1 MKRILNLLFSIAC
14 SLMIITGA
22 VKFTVEFKELYYWD
36 IRNLNISKITNM
48 TEDELKLNYDYLI
61 DYNTSSSEDEFELPT
76 LTSSPEGKIHFEEV
90 RNIFQNV
97 DKLFYIT
104 LIISLIGIYINI
116 KDRNLEFLKSVGN
129 MLIAIP
135 LILTLPIVFN
145 FEGSFVIFH
154 KLLFKN
160 DYWIFDP
167 NLDPVINMLPEQF
180 FFHCGMLILL
190 IILVASGSMLM
201 TYKVL
206 KNKE

>member
-1 MKRILNLLFSIAC
+1 M
-14 SLMIITGA
+14 
-22 VKFTVEFKELYYWD
+22 
-36 IRNLNISKITNM
+36 
-48 TEDELKLNYDYLI
+48 
-61 DYNTSSSEDEFELPT
+61 
-76 LTSSPEGKIHFEEV
+76 
-90 RNIFQNV
+90 
-97 DKLFYIT
+97 
-104 LIISLIGIYINI
+104 NI
-116 KDRNLEFLKSVGN
+116 KNRNLEFLKSVGN
-129 MLIAIP
+129 MLIVIP

-201 TYKVL
+201 TYKLL

>member
-104 LIISLIGIYINI
+104 LIISLIGIYTNI
-116 KDRNLEFLKSVGN
+116 KDRNLKFLKS
-129 MLIAIP
+129 
-135 LILTLPIVFN
+135 
-145 FEGSFVIFH
+145 E
-154 KLLFKN
+154 KLLIM
-160 DYWIFDP
+160 IFT
-167 NLDPVINMLPEQF
+167 
-180 FFHCGMLILL
+180 G
-190 IILVASGSMLM
+190 IIR
-201 TYKVL
+201 
-206 KNKE
+206 